1 MLTLLSFQYQWEWL
15 RLLLLCSQV
24 LEVREEAVIGSDS
37 ESVLSWTPSQPAQKS
52 DVTASGKKCLSAI
65 FTEVLDSPA
74 RSIIKA

>member
-1 MLTLLSFQYQWEWL
+1 MQ
-15 RLLLLCSQV
+15 
-24 LEVREEAVIGSDS
+24 EEAVIGSDS

-52 DVTASGKKCLSAI
+52 DVSASGKKCLSAI